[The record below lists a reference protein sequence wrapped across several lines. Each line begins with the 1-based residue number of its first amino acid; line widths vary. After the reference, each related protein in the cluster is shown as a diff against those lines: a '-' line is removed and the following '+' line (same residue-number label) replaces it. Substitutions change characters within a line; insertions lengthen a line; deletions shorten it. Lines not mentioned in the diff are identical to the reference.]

1 MKWITRMALTGA
13 VGLAVVGG
21 VALAQKN
28 DNKLPKPDSK
38 QSQNDNSKMTEEWG
52 YKRPGKEIRTFVT
65 GDLDECKDQC
75 LRNQSCRAYV
85 FRTGS
90 GECSLKFEATG
101 KEKDKNRVSG
111 LKVPRGGKDDK
122 DDFGAWAEAKKG
134 CRDRVEKEL
143 RFDQNRIKV
152 DFDEDSGNSAR
163 FIWHAGDNRGTC
175 TATQNGRV
183 TDFNT
188 RGGSVQK
195 DKKDADTTADKAK
208 AKVDGATDADAT
220 AKLKNPNKK
229 AD

>member
-1 MKWITRMALTGA
+1 MKWITRMALLGA
-13 VGLAVVGG
+13 AVLALAGG

-38 QSQNDNSKMTEEWG
+38 QSQNEDSKMTEEWG
-52 YKRPGKEIRTFVT
+52 FKRPGKTLRDFVT

-75 LRNQSCRAYV
+75 LRNNACRSYV

-90 GECSLKFEATG
+90 GECSLKSEIG
-101 KEKDKNRVSG
+101 NKEKDKNRVSG
-111 LKVPRGGKDDK
+111 IKVPRGGKDDK
-122 DDFGAWAEAKKG
+122 DDFGSWAEAKKG

-143 RFDQNRIKV
+143 RFDQSRIKV

-163 FIWHAGDNRGTC
+163 FVWHAGESRGTC

-183 TDFNT
+183 TEFNM
-188 RGGSVQK
+188 RGGGAQK
-195 DKKDADTTADKAK
+195 DKKDDETTADKAK
-208 AKVDGATDADAT
+208 TKVDGRRTPMRT